1 MEEKITMENTNNKI
15 IELEQRIQELETKF
29 NSLFSTSKFSLDLK
43 NNIINAGFINC
54 GPEQESPILM
64 NGTCNISISSPCTI
78 TTINPEFHNLFAGQK
93 IQFTTSGAL
102 PTGLSTGTD
111 YYVLSTGMTRTSFRV
126 SATLNGSAIN
136 TSGTQSGQHTYDDPY
151 NVWELNATK
160 YAIIE
165 GRQSNLRYY
174 LPLYTIG
181 QF

>member
-1 MEEKITMENTNNKI
+1 MDTETKNKI
-15 IELEQRIQELETKF
+15 DNLERQVQELTNKI
-29 NSLFSTSKFSLDLK
+29 NSFFSISEFPLDLK
-43 NNIINAGFINC
+43 NNMINTGFINC
-54 GPEQESPILM
+54 GKEQESPIIM

-78 TTINPEFHNLFAGQK
+78 TTVNPEFHNLFAGQR

-102 PTGLSTGTD
+102 PTGLSVGTD

-126 SATLNGSAIN
+126 STTLNGSAVN

-151 NVWELNATK
+151 IVWELNATK
-160 YAIIE
+160 YAIVE